1 VQKNFPIVIIYF
13 ELFIFIIF
21 SKMGKRNKF
30 GKIGMTRKNYQSL
43 LKTKKRL
50 QENNNNKTRIEPES
64 EEDQMNLSSENL
76 EITQI
81 ADKSKLNKSKLN
93 QSIINESKVD
103 LHSSRMGID
112 KEILMNA
119 IRNPIRHRRAI
130 TKIVLS
136 KGQRKRLEKRNKF
149 KRKEELVEKIK
160 LNQSMMNTSMLNKT
174 KHTIK
179 QENLQ
184 EKKVEFDLKE
194 MDKTLANLLDDI
206 QDEEKVVLQTKNI
219 THRSKKNLKKILS
232 EEKAKIKKVVDNKN
246 YQSNPLE
253 SMKNHIKNSQ
263 ILAERNKK
271 IEENFQKNYNFL
283 NMKK

>member
-1 VQKNFPIVIIYF
+1 
-13 ELFIFIIF
+13 
-21 SKMGKRNKF
+21 MGKRNKF

-43 LKTKKRL
+43 IKTKKRL
-50 QENNNNKTRIEPES
+50 QENNNKTRIEPES
-64 EEDQMNLSSENL
+64 EEDQMDLSSENL

-112 KEILMNA
+112 REILMNA
-119 IRNPIRHRRAI
+119 IRNPIRHRRVI

-136 KGQRKRLEKRNKF
+136 KGQRKRLEKRNRF

-160 LNQSMMNTSMLNKT
+160 LNQSMMNTSILDKT

-179 QENLQ
+179 EENLK
-184 EKKVEFDLKE
+184 EKRVEFDLKE
-194 MDKTLANLLDDI
+194 MDKTLGNLLDDI

-232 EEKAKIKKVVDNKN
+232 EEKAKIKKVVENKN

-253 SMKNHIKNSQ
+253 SMKNHIKNAQ

>member
-1 VQKNFPIVIIYF
+1 
-13 ELFIFIIF
+13 
-21 SKMGKRNKF
+21 MGKRNKF

-43 LKTKKRL
+43 LKVKKKL
-50 QENNNNKTRIEPES
+50 QERQNQLNKTILS
-64 EEDQMNLSSENL
+64 EDEEMDLSSQNL
-76 EITQI
+76 EMSHI
-81 ADKSKLNKSKLN
+81 ADKSIMNKSKLN
-93 QSIINESKVD
+93 QSIINEAKVD

-112 KEILMNA
+112 KEVLMNA

-160 LNQSMMNTSMLNKT
+160 LNQSMMNTSIMNKT
-174 KHTIK
+174 KNTLK
-179 QENLQ
+179 QENLK
-184 EKKVEFDLKE
+184 EKKGEFDLKE

-206 QDEEKVVLQTKNI
+206 QEEEKVVSQTKST

-232 EEKAKIKKVVDNKN
+232 EEKAKIKKVVDNKT

-253 SMKNHIKNSQ
+253 SMKNHIKNAQ